1 MYSQVIPVI
10 KKYDEALIKADLA
23 QNVPLLQLSPQGLIF
38 SLYNQQQNKFLSI
51 ETIELDPN
59 CKIGEAANIFKSY
72 ISGNEYL
79 GHSYQSVKVFLE
91 TNQSTLV
98 PSPLFIPD
106 ELEGFAQFNFPVDDQ
121 DKIFHGKLRNLD
133 AYIVYTFPEPLVS
146 IFSETL
152 KQYKYFSHS
161 GTFIE
166 SLLVLNKN
174 QKNQTTVYVNVRKSF
189 LDITILNNQ
198 KLLFFNTFKYTTKE
212 DFIYF
217 VIYVMEQLQLNPEEV
232 ELVPMGMIERNS
244 GLFETIIK
252 YVRNVRFQ
260 SKIDKFNYSYI
271 FNELTTHKYI
281 NLLLFEMCES

>member
-23 QNVPLLQLSPQGLIF
+23 KNILLLQISSQGLIF
-38 SLYNQQQNKFLSI
+38 SLYNQQQNKFLSY
-51 ETIELDPN
+51 EAIELDPN
-59 CKIGEAANIFKSY
+59 CNIREAANIFKSY

-79 GHSYQSVKVFLE
+79 GQSYQSVKVFLE
-91 TNQSTLV
+91 TNQSTLI
-98 PSPLFIPD
+98 PSPLFNPD
-106 ELEGFAQFNFPVDDQ
+106 EVNSYTKFNFPADDFN
-121 DKIFHGKLRNLD
+121 KIFFEKLLNLD

-146 IFSETL
+146 IFSGTL
-152 KQYKYFSHS
+152 KHYKYFSHS